1 MPFLL
6 ICIQTVSSA
15 YRQAS
20 SAYALWDSESTFRSL
35 LPGPSYPSADI
46 PVEGGP
52 PPLLPLSGSGSFCF
66 QKAAHPPGL
75 LSHLLCPMRALP
87 CAQSTLSTSSSLSKP
102 GGPSAGR
109 GLALLLAASPTQVP
123 QHPEGKEAGKTDA
136 QAEQTPA
143 TSFMLTPGLREID
156 LMGWGLQWVF
166 ARSGSRKGPERRAGE
181 P

>member
-75 LSHLLCPMRALP
+75 LSHLLCPVRALP